1 MERRVSAVLLCLF
14 LLYAGP
20 RAWGQTLYD
29 FNLPRQDLA
38 ETLRAIGRQTTTNI
52 LFEPGAVEHVIA
64 PAVHAQLSTLDAVN
78 RVLVGTGLAV
88 QQATSNTLLV
98 RLETQIKTALQDH
111 EENSAPETARES
123 IQPVRLE
130 LQTQTVPE
138 TTQASTD
145 QGAQGADEPGKP
157 AMEQVTV
164 TGSLFPQQK
173 VAGVAPEI
181 TISARDIEDQGFR
194 NVYDAIRNLPIASGS
209 VQDAQSTGGFTPG
222 ASEISLFGLDP
233 SFTLTLLN
241 GRPLADYPLAF
252 NGASDIT
259 DLANIPVGLID
270 HIDVLTGAASSIY
283 GSSAVA
289 GVVNIVLKDKTDGF
303 SINVRDG
310 GYEQGGGQNQRAQFS
325 GGFNSDRLDV
335 VFGMELMHQTE
346 MLQLEAPGMA
356 TYNAATPNP
365 RDFLILGPKGYV
377 DPGAATCAPLSNLFG
392 GTLAYSYR
400 PNEGYYCGSNAAG
413 YNSVINADNQY
424 SGLLTAKY
432 RLTDHI
438 TPYTQL
444 LYGHSEPTYSG
455 GLPGWSTNDVKGNV
469 GGYIWDATLNQPV
482 LVQRIFSPAEIGGWN
497 GENQHLYTHEFNGT
511 VGVKGEMGDSNINYD
526 VYYHLSQENTH
537 YVSYSGNFIDQRAA
551 AYYLGPQLGTTAGG
565 YPIYAPDLSRL
576 YAPVTQAQY
585 DSWIGARSEYSVS
598 WTDDFTAIF
607 NSSKLFALP
616 AGDVGSALI
625 LQYGTDEVHT
635 PPDPNVLA
643 GLFDNLS
650 ERPNSAGSR
659 NHYSFGTEFRIPVV
673 SMLTADV
680 SGRYDHYS
688 YTAGTGFGG
697 TETSGKFTYK
707 GGLEFRPLNELLV
720 RASYATAFRTPDLFY
735 LFEGPTTSYSTVT
748 DWYQCRKAGYTNE
761 NISSCPYS
769 SYAGT
774 VSPKVTS
781 SGSTQ
786 LQDITAKSF
795 TAGFVW
801 TPLENRLRLSVDYS
815 RVNIANEVQQT
826 NLDTLLQTEADCRLG
841 VSEGGQA
848 YNINSPTCQNTFAL
862 VQRGATGSIASMIST
877 PTNIALE
884 HEAAVQG
891 QISYSWPTQ
900 RAGSFSAGLRYFRQL
915 QHTTT
920 AYAGDVPLNQ
930 LCCDNSDEFFSTT
943 TADVTW
949 KFGPSTTTLH
959 GIRNAP
965 TWNAVGLARDL
976 GPYIVVNG
984 SERIDVPHGMYIE
997 VIVNNIF
1004 NRYPPLDPTNNS
1016 YPYYDTGEYND
1027 YGRAFWL
1034 EFGVK
1039 FGGGARR

>member
-1 MERRVSAVLLCLF
+1 M
-14 LLYAGP
+14 
-20 RAWGQTLYD
+20 
-29 FNLPRQDLA
+29 
-38 ETLRAIGRQTTTNI
+38 
-52 LFEPGAVEHVIA
+52 
-64 PAVHAQLSTLDAVN
+64 
-78 RVLVGTGLAV
+78 
-88 QQATSNTLLV
+88 
-98 RLETQIKTALQDH
+98 
-111 EENSAPETARES
+111 
-123 IQPVRLE
+123 
-130 LQTQTVPE
+130 
-138 TTQASTD
+138 
-145 QGAQGADEPGKP
+145 
-157 AMEQVTV
+157 
-164 TGSLFPQQK
+164 
-173 VAGVAPEI
+173 
-181 TISARDIEDQGFR
+181 
-194 NVYDAIRNLPIASGS
+194 
-209 VQDAQSTGGFTPG
+209 
-222 ASEISLFGLDP
+222 
-233 SFTLTLLN
+233 
-241 GRPLADYPLAF
+241 
-252 NGASDIT
+252 
-259 DLANIPVGLID
+259 
-270 HIDVLTGAASSIY
+270 
-283 GSSAVA
+283 
-289 GVVNIVLKDKTDGF
+289 
-303 SINVRDG
+303 
-310 GYEQGGGQNQRAQFS
+310 
-325 GGFNSDRLDV
+325 
-335 VFGMELMHQTE
+335 
-346 MLQLEAPGMA
+346 
-356 TYNAATPNP
+356 
-365 RDFLILGPKGYV
+365 
-377 DPGAATCAPLSNLFG
+377 
-392 GTLAYSYR
+392 
-400 PNEGYYCGSNAAG
+400 
-413 YNSVINADNQY
+413 
-424 SGLLTAKY
+424 
-432 RLTDHI
+432 
-438 TPYTQL
+438 
-444 LYGHSEPTYSG
+444 
-455 GLPGWSTNDVKGNV
+455 
-469 GGYIWDATLNQPV
+469 
-482 LVQRIFSPAEIGGWN
+482 
-497 GENQHLYTHEFNGT
+497 
-511 VGVKGEMGDSNINYD
+511 
-526 VYYHLSQENTH
+526 
-537 YVSYSGNFIDQRAA
+537 
-551 AYYLGPQLGTTAGG
+551 
-565 YPIYAPDLSRL
+565 
-576 YAPVTQAQY
+576 
-585 DSWIGARSEYSVS
+585 
-598 WTDDFTAIF
+598 
-607 NSSKLFALP
+607 
-616 AGDVGSALI
+616 GSALI

-635 PPDPNVLA
+635 PPDPNALA

-769 SYAGT
+769 SYSGT

-801 TPLENRLRLSVDYS
+801 TPLENRLRLSIDYS
-815 RVNIANEVQQT
+815 LVNIANEVQQT

-862 VQRGATGSIASMIST
+862 IQRGATGSIASMIST

-920 AYAGDVPLNQ
+920 AYAGDAPLNQ

-965 TWNAVGLARDL
+965 TWNAIGLARDL
-976 GPYIVVNG
+976 GPYVVVNG
-984 SERIDVPHGMYIE
+984 SERFDVPHGMYIE

-1027 YGRAFWL
+1027 Y
-1034 EFGVK
+1034 
-1039 FGGGARR
+1039 